1 MKVAFTESYTDIKD
15 YRGYRLLAVDGPD
28 LHITTDSA
36 DTDTYF
42 QTFFLACTKKN
53 NRHRASPHAVSNSVS
68 FSTLSLSLS

>member
-42 QTFFLACTKKN
+42 QTFSLLAPKKTIGIGLLPMPF
-53 NRHRASPHAVSNSVS
+53 RIPFHSRPC
-68 FSTLSLSLS
+68 L